1 MTPQAS
7 GVAMSENIPN
17 DLTVAV
23 LMGGIG
29 DEREV
34 SLHSGSCVAEAL
46 RDEGVRVIT
55 GDITPEDPGI
65 LDKAGV
71 DVFFIALHGRFG
83 EDGELQQI
91 LEDRGLCYTGSGP
104 RASQM
109 AFDKMASKTAF
120 RSRGIRVPGA
130 IELDPDTDPKDLED
144 DLEDWVGRIVV
155 KPITQGSSVGVT
167 ITDDPHAAFDAAYD
181 VLERF
186 GDCMIEQFVPG
197 REITVGV
204 VDGKVLPIIEIRSK
218 SKFYDYHAKYIDDRT
233 DYLFDTIADPHVVRR
248 IEEAALACFEALGCR
263 HFGRVDFI
271 LSNDDIP
278 YALEVNT
285 IPGFTT
291 HSLLPKA
298 AARAG
303 MPMGR
308 LCRHIVNAALAA
320 SRRTG
325 SVADAV

>member
-1 MTPQAS
+1 
-7 GVAMSENIPN
+7 MSVNVPN
-17 DLTVAV
+17 GLTVAV

-34 SLHSGSCVAEAL
+34 SLSSGSCVAEAL
-46 RDEGVRVIT
+46 RKEGVNVIT
-55 GDITPEDPGI
+55 GDITPDDPGI
-65 LDKAGV
+65 LDESGV
-71 DVFFIALHGRFG
+71 DVFFISLHGRFG

-120 RSRGIRVPGA
+120 RSRGVRAPGA
-130 IELDPDTDPKDLED
+130 IELDPDTDPKDFED

-167 ITDDPHAAFDAAYD
+167 ITDDPHVAFDAAYE

-197 REITVGV
+197 REITVGI
-204 VDGKVLPIIEIRSK
+204 VDGRALPIIEIRSK
-218 SKFYDYHAKYIDDRT
+218 SGFYDYHAKYVDDRT
-233 DYLFDTIADPHVVRR
+233 DYLFDTIGDPRVVRR
-248 IEEAALACFEALGCR
+248 VQEAAMVCFETLGCR

-271 LSNDDIP
+271 LSDDNIP

-303 MPMGR
+303 IPMGR
-308 LCRHIVNAALAA
+308 LCMHIVNAALME

-325 SVADAV
+325 SALDAV